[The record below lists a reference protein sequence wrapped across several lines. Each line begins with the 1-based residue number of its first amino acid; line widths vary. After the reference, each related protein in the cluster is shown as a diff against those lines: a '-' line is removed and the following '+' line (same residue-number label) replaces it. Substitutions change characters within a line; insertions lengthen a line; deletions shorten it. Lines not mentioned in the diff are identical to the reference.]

1 LIHNFGPARPGEP
14 IVHGACKP
22 GYGNGQVE
30 SWLSFMKDKG
40 IGRVVCLLSPSQLE
54 DYETPL
60 IESYHRF
67 FGAENTLWNPVQ
79 DFNLIPSSDMS
90 ERIMPFLSE
99 SEALGI
105 PVVVHCYAGMGR
117 TGIVLAAWLSRAR
130 GLSPSD
136 ALLAVTAAGRKPM
149 EVVEAGRATIKELL
163 DLVGGR

>member
-1 LIHNFGPARPGEP
+1 MIHNFAPARPGEP

-22 GYGNGQVE
+22 GYGNGQVDR
-30 SWLSFMKDKG
+30 WLSFMKEKG

-54 DYETPL
+54 DYETPPV
-60 IESYHRF
+60 ESYRRF

-79 DFNLIPSSDMS
+79 DFHLISSSDMA
-90 ERIMPFLSE
+90 RHIIPFLLE

-136 ALLAVTAAGRKPM
+136 AIQAVTAAGRKPM
-149 EVVEAGRATIKELL
+149 EVVEAGRATIQELL
-163 DLVGGR
+163 ALVGGK

>member
-1 LIHNFGPARPGEP
+1 MIHNFGPAWPGEP

-22 GYGNGQVE
+22 GYANGQVDR
-30 SWLSFMKDKG
+30 WLSFMKEKG

-60 IESYHRF
+60 VESYSRF
-67 FGAENTLWNPVQ
+67 FGPGNTLWNPVQ

-90 ERIMPFLSE
+90 ERIIPFLSE

-117 TGIVLAAWLSRAR
+117 TGIVLAAWLSRAG
-130 GLSPSD
+130 GLAPSD
-136 ALLAVTAAGRKPM
+136 ALQAVTAAGRKPM
-149 EVVEAGRATIKELL
+149 EVVDAGRATIQELSA
-163 DLVGGR
+163 LVGGK

>member
-1 LIHNFGPARPGEP
+1 MIHNFAPARPGET

-30 SWLSFMKDKG
+30 RWLSFMKERG
-40 IGRVVCLLSPSQLE
+40 IGRVLCLLSQSQLE

-60 IESYHRF
+60 IDSYRRF
-67 FGAENTLWNPVQ
+67 FGPGNTLWNPVQ
-79 DFNLIPSSDMS
+79 DFNLIPTSDMNGH
-90 ERIMPFLSE
+90 IMPFLKE

-136 ALLAVTAAGRKPM
+136 ALQAVTAAGRKPM
-149 EVVEAGRATIKELL
+149 EVVEAGRATIQELL
-163 DLVGGR
+163 ALVGGK